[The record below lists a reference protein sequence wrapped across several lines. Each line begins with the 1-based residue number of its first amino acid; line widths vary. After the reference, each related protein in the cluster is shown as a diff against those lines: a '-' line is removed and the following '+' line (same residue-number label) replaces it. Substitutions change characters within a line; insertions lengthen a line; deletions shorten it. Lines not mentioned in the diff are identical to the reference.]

1 MQNSCWKA
9 CSKTKHQKNHI
20 VCIVPKEL
28 CNILTRML
36 KTRLF
41 SEKTAFAN
49 WIMHSGICR
58 SVLPSSFIAI
68 LSKSTNVSCSEW
80 HFLSNGMVLTT
91 QRMHLKI
98 LISKHWW
105 CSACAS
111 WFTKDQEGC
120 KLYWASGNKVLDTF
134 STIQYTVGAGC

>member
-1 MQNSCWKA
+1 MLELHFSVA
-9 CSKTKHQKNHI
+9 GYGGLRLPFRGITEYLRGLVSVYERPIMAGVRILI
-20 VCIVPKEL
+20 V
-28 CNILTRML
+28 
-36 KTRLF
+36 
-41 SEKTAFAN
+41 
-49 WIMHSGICR
+49 
-58 SVLPSSFIAI
+58 SS
-68 LSKSTNVSCSEW
+68 
-80 HFLSNGMVLTT
+80 TT